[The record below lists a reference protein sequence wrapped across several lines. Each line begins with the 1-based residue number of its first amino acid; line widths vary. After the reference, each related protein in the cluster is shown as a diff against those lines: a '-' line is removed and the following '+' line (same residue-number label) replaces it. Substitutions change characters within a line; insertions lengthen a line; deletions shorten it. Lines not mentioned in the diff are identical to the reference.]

1 MKRKIIWL
9 AAASTVYSSPHVFSV
24 NDDLLAFPQVS
35 MLFTQTVRSIL
46 IVETIVRS
54 HFLRLLHTRQ

>member
-1 MKRKIIWL
+1 MKRKLTWL

-35 MLFTQTVRSIL
+35 MLFTL
-46 IVETIVRS
+46 IVCPVLITEVVV
-54 HFLRLLHTRQ
+54 